1 MGLFRPELRTGQPS
15 AGQLVMAAQE
25 MRLNPYYAP
34 VTAEAALT
42 HSAVWACTNLYSRL
56 ISTLP
61 FHAYRDID
69 DVSVKITSPSSLRNP
84 NGSQTFTS
92 WVSQVTQSLVL
103 RGNAFGLIVGRGANN
118 LPTTIQVLPPDMVGA
133 AYDWR
138 TNTIDWRISGH
149 QVPAEDIWHLAINVG
164 PDSPL
169 GQSVL
174 TQARQAIGL
183 GINSQTY
190 GSQWFQ
196 SGGHPTGVLE
206 TEAELTADQATA
218 IKSRWQSAVTERRG
232 VAVLGQGFAYK
243 PVQVSPQD
251 TEFLNAYK
259 LSVQDVARYFNV
271 PPEMIGSESGA
282 SMTYSN
288 VESRALDLLRYAIDP
303 VLCVIEQGLSE
314 LLPRPQYVQAKRD
327 ALLRMT
333 TLDRYQAHALA
344 LSSGWKTLDEVRA
357 IEDLPPLVIP
367 ATDPLVIP

>member
-1 MGLFRPELRTGQPS
+1 MGLFKPELRSGQPS

-61 FHAYRDID
+61 FHAYRDVN
-69 DVSVKITSPSSLRNP
+69 DVSVKITSPSSLKSP

-118 LPTTIQVLPPDMVGA
+118 LPTTIQILPPDVVGA
-133 AYDWR
+133 SYDWR
-138 TNTIDWRISGH
+138 TNIINWRINGFD
-149 QVPAEDIWHLAINVG
+149 VPADDIWHLAINVG
-164 PDSPL
+164 PDSPI

-206 TEAELTADQATA
+206 TDAELTADQATA

-259 LSVQDVARYFNV
+259 LSVQDVCRYFNV
-271 PPEMIGSESGA
+271 PPEMVGSESGA

-303 VLCVIEQGLSE
+303 VLCVIEQGLSQ
-314 LLPRPQYVQAKRD
+314 LLPSPQYVQAKRD

-333 TLDRYQAHALA
+333 TLDRYAAHNSALQA
-344 LSSGWKTLDEVRA
+344 GWKTIDEVRA
-357 IEDLPPLVIP
+357 IEDLPPLLNSSVDEV
-367 ATDPLVIP
+367 AL